1 MERVM
6 TAICLLGF
14 GEVGQILAQDLRAA
28 DVADIAS
35 WDPRFD
41 DPTSGPSRA
50 RGSTIRVGCDARSA
64 VSGANI
70 VISAVT
76 AGQTLDAAR
85 SAAPSLRSGVIY
97 LDLNS
102 TAPAVKRAAAEIV
115 LRSGAAY
122 VEAAVMSPVSP
133 KRLRTSMLL
142 GGLAARDFLPQ
153 MHRLGFEGAK
163 FYSEEV
169 GKASAVKMCRS
180 VIVKGMEAL
189 LAESMLAARKYQVEE
204 DVLATLSA
212 LFTTSDWRQ
221 LARYMISRSVEH
233 GVRRAEEMRD
243 AARTVA
249 GAGIAPL
256 MTDAC
261 VERQEWAPQFKNAL
275 THEDLGGFLDAILTE
290 IEKSKD
296 LT

>member
-1 MERVM
+1 M

>member
-1 MERVM
+1 MERHM

-14 GEVGQILAQDLRAA
+14 GEVGQILAQDLHAF
-28 DVADIAS
+28 DVGEIAS
-35 WDPRFD
+35 WDPKFAD
-41 DPTSGPSRA
+41 AGSGPSRA
-50 RGSTIRVGCDARSA
+50 LSSSKARPGRDSA
-64 VSGANI
+64 SAIAGANI

-85 SAAPSLRSGVIY
+85 AAVSSLRPGMIY
-97 LDLNS
+97 VDLNS
-102 TAPAVKRAAAEIV
+102 TAPGVKRNAAEIV
-115 LRSGAAY
+115 QTSGAAY
-122 VEAAVMSPVSP
+122 VEAAVMSPVPP
-133 KRLRTSMLL
+133 KRLRTPMLL
-142 GGLAARDFLPQ
+142 GGPSARDFLPQ
-153 MHRLGFEGAK
+153 MQRLGFEGAK
-163 FYSEEV
+163 FYSEDF

-189 LAESMLAARKYQVEE
+189 LTESMLAARKYQVEH

-212 LFTTSDWRQ
+212 LFTTSDWEQ

-249 GAGIAPL
+249 GAGISPI

-261 VERQEWAPQFKNAL
+261 IERQEWAPQFKQAL
-275 THEDLGGFLDAILTE
+275 AHAGLGDFLDAILAQ
-290 IEKSKD
+290 IGKD
-296 LT
+296 KE